1 MAERDKLLASIVETT
16 ADYRQ
21 GVLPPPT
28 PGHVDRWVKQFDDSA
43 QLQILQEMDHVLK
56 KTYFSR
62 NRVKKFLKYLF
73 GVKELVGNN
82 PCAFWK
88 SVKFLDI
95 QINDGASQRD
105 MLALFDEVL
114 KEQCGFQ
121 ISDCGTASNTFIY
134 LDDAIFSGGRV
145 GQDIVNW
152 TNGEAPSKATVHVI
166 VIASH
171 QGSYYNRKKVEGN
184 IKSSGKDINLYWW
197 RGIKIEDRA
206 KYTEISDVL
215 RPTTIP
221 DNAEVEK
228 YVTALKYS
236 PRLRSAGQASSLG
249 IFSSD
254 ARRQIL
260 EQEFLKAGVQIRQK
274 CSGLNRYQRPLGNS
288 VLETLGFGSLIVT
301 FRNCPNNAPL
311 ALWAGKPWY
320 PLFDRVTN
328 TETSQQE
335 GGF

>member
-1 MAERDKLLASIVETT
+1 
-16 ADYRQ
+16 
-21 GVLPPPT
+21 
-28 PGHVDRWVKQFDDSA
+28 
-43 QLQILQEMDHVLK
+43 MDHVLK

-73 GVKELVGNN
+73 GVKELVGDN

-95 QINDGASQRD
+95 QINDSASQKD

-114 KEQCGFQ
+114 EEQCGFQ
-121 ISDCGTASNTFIY
+121 TGDCSTASNTFIY

-145 GQDIVNW
+145 GQDLADWI
-152 TNGEAPSKATVHVI
+152 NGEAPSKATVYVI
-166 VIASH
+166 VIALH
-171 QGSYYNRKKVEGN
+171 QRFYYNRKKVEGT

-197 RGIKIEDRA
+197 RKIKMEDRA

-215 RPTTIP
+215 RPTAIP
-221 DNAEVEK
+221 DDDEVKK
-228 YVTALKYS
+228 YVATLKYP
-236 PRLRSAGQASSLG
+236 PRLRSAEQASSLG

-254 ARRQIL
+254 TRRQIL
-260 EQEFLKAGVQIRQK
+260 EQEFLKAGVKIRRE
-274 CSGLNRYQRPLGNS
+274 CLGLNKHQRPLGNS

-301 FRNCPNNAPL
+301 FRNCLNNAPL
-311 ALWAGKPWY
+311 ALWAGNPWY
-320 PLFDRVTN
+320 PLFDRATN

>member
-1 MAERDKLLASIVETT
+1 M
-16 ADYRQ
+16 
-21 GVLPPPT
+21 
-28 PGHVDRWVKQFDDSA
+28 
-43 QLQILQEMDHVLK
+43 
-56 KTYFSR
+56 
-62 NRVKKFLKYLF
+62 KKFLEYVFK
-73 GVKELVGNN
+73 VKELVGDD

-88 SVKFLDI
+88 NVKLLDI

-105 MLALFDEVL
+105 MLVLFDEVL
-114 KEQCGFQ
+114 KERCGFQ
-121 ISDCGTASNTFIY
+121 TSDCGTASSTFIY
-134 LDDAIFSGGRV
+134 LDDVIFSGGQV
-145 GQDIVNW
+145 GQDLVNW
-152 TNGEAPSKATVHVI
+152 INGEVPSKATVHVI

-171 QGSYYNRKKVEGN
+171 QGSYYNRNKVEGT
-184 IKSSGKDINLYWW
+184 IKSSGKDINLHWW
-197 RGIKIEDRA
+197 RGFKMEDRA

-221 DNAEVEK
+221 DDDAVKE
-228 YVTALKYS
+228 YVAILNYS
-236 PRLRSAGQASSLG
+236 PRLRNVGQTSSLS

-254 ARRQIL
+254 AKRQIL
-260 EQEFLKAGVQIRQK
+260 EQEFLKASVQIRQK

-311 ALWAGKPWY
+311 ALWAGNPWY